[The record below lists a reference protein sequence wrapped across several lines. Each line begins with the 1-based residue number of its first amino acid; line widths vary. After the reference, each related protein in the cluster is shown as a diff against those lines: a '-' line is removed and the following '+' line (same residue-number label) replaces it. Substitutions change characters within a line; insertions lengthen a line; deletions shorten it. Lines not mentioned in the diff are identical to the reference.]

1 MLNYNFRDLLS
12 AYEFECFSRD
22 LINAHEGLDLA
33 SFAEGR
39 DGGIDLRYSANK
51 GETII
56 VQAKRYI
63 DYQEL
68 KTALKKEVEK
78 VKRLNPK
85 RYIISTSADLTAKNK
100 EEIISWFKPYIQ
112 HENDILAKQDLNK
125 ILSQHPNIEQQYY
138 KLWLASTNVLV
149 NIFNKNIANWTLFEE
164 HEIQETIKTYVMN
177 DSFDDA
183 IKKLIQNHY
192 VIISGEPGIGKTT
205 LARVLI
211 MHLLSDRFKNDSSPT
226 HYQEFYCTNNNIE
239 DLMRV
244 FQAGKRQVFFYDDFL
259 GQISLEEGERG
270 FDKRIISFIKACRAA
285 EDKLFILTTR
295 EYILQQGLVRYPVFT
310 MGKGIEMSKCI
321 VDMGKYTRFVR
332 AQILYNHLVANN
344 IPQSHI
350 NGVTRDKNYLK
361 IIDHPHFSPR
371 IIETFV
377 ENGTHERC
385 EPSEYFSIV
394 LGYFDHPDSVWLD
407 AFKRLKDIAQE
418 ALLVLYT
425 MPSPVLLE
433 DWREAYYYFFKE
445 VHKEVNYLKDQ
456 DWNDSVKMLQNNFI
470 KTGKCPDGFYVEFH
484 NPGVKEVLMRYVRDN
499 ESLMPFLLN
508 HVYYIDQFFS
518 IFSGY
523 RHTEFRSDI
532 QTKFE
537 SLIMDVFDRCWD
549 KYKSCRLLVYRQSK
563 DLEYYRRYPLSKVD
577 ALYYFAID
585 FKALLA
591 KVPLYLEH
599 KISQEIMTDDS
610 CNLSSQLS
618 LLEKIDCSKAGLD
631 KEALFKYY
639 CERLYSSVDC
649 MSLAD
654 SIEKVFPNHADYLDS
669 EEFCSMTADCL
680 KQEFESTKES
690 ELEELD
696 STVRELCRH
705 APSLEYEPIVE
716 EINKAYSDYNDYLEA
731 QAEAYQDD
739 YRYESRGE
747 VGEDAWRIDNLF
759 ATLKD

>member
-39 DGGIDLRYSANK
+39 DGGIDLRYSTNK
-51 GETII
+51 GETVV

-68 KTALKKEVEK
+68 KPVLKKEVEK
-78 VKRLNPK
+78 VKLLNPK

-125 ILSQHPNIEQQYY
+125 ILAQHPDIEQQYY

-149 NIFNKNIANWTLFEE
+149 GIFNKNIANWTLFEE

-183 IKKLIQNHY
+183 MKKLIQNHY

-211 MHLLSDRFKNDSSPT
+211 MHLLSDRFNDRPSSAI
-226 HYQEFYCTNNNIE
+226 YEEFYCTNNNIE
-239 DLMRV
+239 DLVRV
-244 FQAGKRQVFFYDDFL
+244 FQAGKRQIFFYDDFL
-259 GQISLEEGERG
+259 GQISFEEGERG

-285 EDKLFILTTR
+285 DDKLFILTTR
-295 EYILQQGLVRYPVFT
+295 EYILQQGLAHYPVFT
-310 MGKGIEMSKCI
+310 MGKGIEMSKCV

-344 IPQSHI
+344 IPQTHV
-350 NGVTRDKNYLK
+350 NGLIKDKNYLK

-385 EPSEYFSIV
+385 EPSEYFKTV
-394 LGYFDHPDSVWLD
+394 LGYFNHPDSVWLD

-425 MPSPVLLE
+425 MPTPVLLE
-433 DWREAYYYFFKE
+433 DWKEAYYFFFKE
-445 VHKEVNYLKDQ
+445 VHKEANYLKDQ

-470 KTGKCPDGFYVEFH
+470 KTGKCPHGFYVEFH
-484 NPGVKEVLMRYVRDN
+484 NPGVKEVLMRYVKDN
-499 ESLMPFLLN
+499 DSIRRLMLN
-508 HVYYIDQFFS
+508 HVYYIDQFFGV
-518 IFSGY
+518 FNGKRYMASGV
-523 RHTEFRSDI
+523 EI
-532 QTKFE
+532 PTKFE
-537 SLIMDVFDRCWD
+537 RLIIDAFDRCWE
-549 KYKSCRLLVYRQSK
+549 KYKSCRLSVFRQSK
-563 DLEYYRRYPLSKVD
+563 ETEYYRRNPLSKVD
-577 ALYYFAID
+577 ALYFFAID
-585 FKALLA
+585 FKTMLA
-591 KVPLYLEH
+591 SFPLYLEH
-599 KISQEIMTDDS
+599 KISQELMTDDY
-610 CNLSSQLS
+610 CDLSSQLS
-618 LLEKIDCSKAGLD
+618 LLEKIDCSKAGLNM
-631 KEALFKYY
+631 EALFTSY

-649 MSLAD
+649 MNFAE
-654 SIEKVFPNHADYLDS
+654 SIEKVFPNHVDYLDS

-680 KQEFESTKES
+680 KQELESTKES

-705 APSLEYEPIVE
+705 APSIESEPIVG
-716 EINKAYSDYNDYLEA
+716 EIYKAYSEYSDYLDA

-739 YRYESRGE
+739 YRYGSRSD
-747 VGEDAWRIDNLF
+747 VGEDVWRIDNLF
-759 ATLKD
+759 ATLKG